1 MTPPSF
7 DLRPYLE
14 DMERFADGQLS
25 PAEQEAFEERMLQD
39 PELLRAHQAYE
50 QLTADLR
57 WAAGHEILQEQLLA
71 LDQSLDQR
79 QLALNRVSRSP
90 ARARRRARRRWLLAL
105 LSIVAVALSSWLLL
119 RPRESDAPAAWSH
132 YYQPDM
138 GLSEEDPSISR
149 RPLLAE
155 AMHQYQAG
163 RYPDALRI
171 LQRLSPDQVGQDT
184 LLYYNGIFLLQ
195 QDRLTAAR
203 SYLRRVSQQSNSL
216 LAAKARYHLGMVHW
230 RNKQPHEARALL
242 RQVANDPDNPYRE
255 DAQLVLH
262 GNVIQA
268 E

>member
-1 MTPPSF
+1 MTSSF

-39 PELLRAHQAYE
+39 PDLLRAHQAYE

-79 QLALNRVSRSP
+79 QLALTRVQRRPGS
-90 ARARRRARRRWLLAL
+90 ARRRTRRRWMLGLLTL
-105 LSIVAVALSSWLLL
+105 LVAGVAAWLML
-119 RPRESDAPAAWSH
+119 RPRESDAPAAWSR
-132 YYQPDM
+132 YYQPDT

-195 QDRLTAAR
+195 QDRPTAAR
-203 SYLRRVSQQSNSL
+203 SYLRRVSQQPTSP
-216 LAAKARYHLGMVHW
+216 LAGKASYHLGMVYW
-230 RNKQPHEARALL
+230 RNKQYSEASTML
-242 RQVANDPDNPYRE
+242 RHVANDPNNPYRE

-262 GNVIQA
+262 DNVLRPD
-268 E
+268 

>member
-1 MTPPSF
+1 MTSSF

-25 PAEQEAFEERMLQD
+25 ATEQEAFEERMLED

-57 WAAGHEILQEQLLA
+57 WAAGHEILQEQLQA

-79 QLALNRVSRSP
+79 QQALTRVQRSP
-90 ARARRRARRRWLLAL
+90 ATTRRRTRRRWLLAIMGVL
-105 LSIVAVALSSWLLL
+105 LVSIGTWLVL
-119 RPRESDAPAAWSH
+119 RPSEDDAPAAWSR

-155 AMHQYQAG
+155 SMHQYQAG

-195 QDRLTAAR
+195 QDRATAAR
-203 SYLRRVSQQSNSL
+203 SYLRRVSQQSSSP
-216 LAAKARYHLGMVHW
+216 LAGKALYHLGMVHW
-230 RNKQPHEARALL
+230 RNKHPVEARAIL
-242 RQVANDPDNPYRE
+242 RQVADDPNNPYRE

-262 GNVIQA
+262 DNVLQDQ
-268 E
+268 

>member
-1 MTPPSF
+1 MTSSF

-25 PAEQEAFEERMLQD
+25 AAEQEAFEERMLED
-39 PELLRAHQAYE
+39 PELLKAHQAYE

-57 WAAGHEILQEQLLA
+57 WAAGHEILQEQLQA

-79 QLALNRVSRSP
+79 QQALTRVQRSP
-90 ARARRRARRRWLLAL
+90 ATIRRRTRRRWLLAIMGVIL
-105 LSIVAVALSSWLLL
+105 VGIGTWLML
-119 RPRESDAPAAWSH
+119 RPSESDAPAAWSR

-138 GLSEEDPSISR
+138 GLSEDDPSIAR

-195 QDRLTAAR
+195 QDRPTAAR
-203 SYLRRVSQQSNSL
+203 SYLRRVSQQSNSP
-216 LAAKARYHLGMVHW
+216 LAGKALYHLGMVHW
-230 RNKQPHEARALL
+230 RSKHPVEARAIL
-242 RQVANDPDNPYRE
+242 RQVADDPNNPYRE

-262 GNVIQA
+262 DNVLQDQ
-268 E
+268 

>member
-1 MTPPSF
+1 MTSSF

-25 PAEQEAFEERMLQD
+25 PAEQEAFEERMLED

-57 WAAGHEILQEQLLA
+57 WAAGHEILQEQLQA

-79 QLALNRVSRSP
+79 QLALTRVQRYPKNSHRRNRLW
-90 ARARRRARRRWLLAL
+90 WLLAL
-105 LSIVAVALSSWLLL
+105 VGVLVVGIGAWLML
-119 RPRESDAPAAWSH
+119 RPNESDAPAAWSR
-132 YYQPDM
+132 YYQPDL
-138 GLSEEDPSISR
+138 GLSEDDPSISR

-195 QDRLTAAR
+195 QDRPTAAR
-203 SYLRRVSQQSNSL
+203 SYLRRVSQQSNSP
-216 LAAKARYHLGMVHW
+216 LAGKALYHLGMVHW
-230 RNKQPHEARALL
+230 RNKHPTEARAIL
-242 RQVANDPDNPYRE
+242 RLVADDPANPYRA
-255 DAQLVLH
+255 DAQLILHDNVL
-262 GNVIQA
+262 QK

>member
-1 MTPPSF
+1 MTSSF

-14 DMERFADGQLS
+14 EMERFADGQLS
-25 PAEQEAFEERMLQD
+25 AAEQEVFEERMLQD
-39 PELLRAHQAYE
+39 PELLQAHQAYE

-79 QLALNRVSRSP
+79 QQALSRVQRHP
-90 ARARRRARRRWLLAL
+90 TNVRRRTRRRWILAL
-105 LSIVAVALSSWLLL
+105 LGLVIVGIGAWLLL
-119 RPRESDAPAAWSH
+119 RPSESDAPAAWSR
-132 YYQPDM
+132 YYQPDV
-138 GLSEEDPSISR
+138 GLSEDEPNISR

-195 QDRLTAAR
+195 QDRPTAAR
-203 SYLRRVSQQSNSL
+203 SYLRRVSQQASSP
-216 LAAKARYHLGMVHW
+216 LAGKALYHLGMVYW
-230 RNKQPHEARALL
+230 RNKHPTEARALL
-242 RQVANDPDNPYRE
+242 REVAADPDNPYQA

-262 GNVIQA
+262 DNVLQR

>member
-1 MTPPSF
+1 MTPSF

-39 PELLRAHQAYE
+39 PDLLRAHQAYE

-79 QLALNRVSRSP
+79 QQALNRVVRSP
-90 ARARRRARRRWLLAL
+90 VRARRQTRRRWALAFL
-105 LSIVAVALSSWLLL
+105 AVVLASIGIWFLV
-119 RPRESDAPAAWSH
+119 RPRETDAPAAWSR
-132 YYQPDM
+132 YYQPEV
-138 GLSEEDPSISR
+138 GLSEDEPSISR

-195 QDRLTAAR
+195 QDRPTAAR
-203 SYLRRVSQQSNSL
+203 SYLRRVSLQSTSP
-216 LAAKARYHLGMVHW
+216 LADKARYHLAMVHW
-230 RNKQPHEARALL
+230 RNKQFSDARTLL
-242 RQVANDPDNPYRE
+242 RQVAEDSDNPYRE
-255 DAQLVLH
+255 DAQLILHDNVL
-262 GNVIQA
+262 QA
-268 E
+268 D